1 MIFLSEL
8 SFFTFFRAIFLSST
22 AASHASFHQYFL
34 FVRLDL
40 LLFLLFELLA
50 IVFRAAFFI
59 SSSIFWQC
67 SCIFPLLVSFEFW
80 SILWNSG
87 QLAFSVLKLSVGGD
101 SSSSSS
107 PIRVVKHGRWSD
119 PPVSYSVSLL
129 TASYGNLFVVIVRSI
144 AVCDCFLVS
153 AILVGFSSIN
163 YVKAHFY

>member
-8 SFFTFFRAIFLSST
+8 SFLTFFRAIFLSST

-34 FVRLDL
+34 FVRLGL

-50 IVFRAAFFI
+50 IVFRAAFLI

-67 SCIFPLLVSFEFW
+67 SCIFSLLVSFEFW

-87 QLAFSVLKLSVGGD
+87 QLAFSVLKLSVGRD
-101 SSSSSS
+101 SSSSS

-119 PPVSYSVSLL
+119 PPLYH
-129 TASYGNLFVVIVRSI
+129 
-144 AVCDCFLVS
+144 LVS
-153 AILVGFSSIN
+153 PI
-163 YVKAHFY
+163 

>member
-1 MIFLSEL
+1 M
-8 SFFTFFRAIFLSST
+8 
-22 AASHASFHQYFL
+22 
-34 FVRLDL
+34 
-40 LLFLLFELLA
+40 
-50 IVFRAAFFI
+50 RAAFFI

-67 SCIFPLLVSFEFW
+67 SCIFSLLVSFEFW

-119 PPVSYSVSLL
+119 PPVSSSVSHL
-129 TASYGNLFVVIVRSI
+129 TASYGKLFVVIVRSI

-153 AILVGFSSIN
+153 AILVGSPVLIMLKPISIDFSSSICPALSLLLFPHVCEWALKSPTSN
-163 YVKAHFY
+163 